1 MHLQSRGL
9 FILLKTVRCSMPHPT
24 KCDPIPISSRKKVQI
39 LNAIKKWQKLETNR
53 VLYPLVHWQS
63 GGAALGRRSCL
74 PGHPSLPAIHYP
86 AAFTQKTSAILILI
100 ISSCN
105 TLQKI
110 CNTLPCCSHYPAL
123 TQKSCNTLPCCH
135 PKQIVNFSTQNDPS
149 WPKLALHDWPRKYA
163 PSIPHSLQYTTLLL
177 SPKKFAQ
184 F

>member
-1 MHLQSRGL
+1 
-9 FILLKTVRCSMPHPT
+9 MPHPT
-24 KCDPIPISSRKKVQI
+24 KCDPIPISSRQKVQI

-135 PKQIVNFSTQNDPS
+135 PKQIVNFST
-149 WPKLALHDWPRKYA
+149 KMTLHDQNWPFMIDQE
-163 PSIPHSLQYTTLLL
+163 SMHHQSLTPCNTLPCCYHLKSL
-177 SPKKFAQ
+177 RNFN
-184 F
+184 